1 MIRGKPPSGY
11 CGMTRLALVLG
22 FLLLTG
28 PVVNVSGGHA
38 AGPQRATSIFYYP
51 WYGTPKWDG
60 SYAHWDQNG
69 HTPPL
74 DLASSYYPAR
84 GPYSSQDPRV
94 VAAQMRDI
102 AGAGIKEVVSS
113 WWGWGSSEDLLLPMI
128 VRMAT
133 RQGLQVAAQIEPYDG
148 RTADSVAADLVHL
161 HDLGI
166 TRAYVY
172 HPFEIDEAS
181 WATVLPSVQGVQVLA
196 QTGNVARAAAA
207 HFAGVYTYDVVT
219 YGPPSLAPLCAR
231 AHKAG
236 LVCAPSVGP
245 GYDALRAT
253 GDTHVRPRDGGA
265 TYDAMWRAA
274 IHAGADRVTITSY
287 NEWHEGTQIEPA
299 MTPLPRRLTVAG
311 KPATSPVREP
321 YASYEGAYG
330 LRGRQASRAYLTR
343 TAYWT
348 GLYRAG
354 LSPPASGRAAPK
366 LAAHGRK
373 SATRAEPGRMLS
385 MADTAGRTVPTGR
398 KGRSHAAFRAWRSNL
413 LLHVMPSRLMPAVRV
428 TGSDTVVRPLERS
441 APWRNRT
448 AWDTSCYRAR
458 RPQALLGMS
467 VITRC
472 ASSSGDSR
480 SNCTGRTASRTVI
493 GGKLDVREGGD

>member
-1 MIRGKPPSGY
+1 
-11 CGMTRLALVLG
+11 MTRLALVLG
-22 FLLLTG
+22 FLLLLG
-28 PVVNVSGGHA
+28 PVVTVSGGHA
-38 AGPQRATSIFYYP
+38 SAAGSARETSIFYYP

-60 SYAHWDQNG
+60 SYAHWDQTG

-128 VRMAT
+128 VRMASK
-133 RQGLQVAAQIEPYDG
+133 QGLQVAAQIEPYDG
-148 RTADSVAADLVHL
+148 RTAQSVASDLVHL
-161 HDLGI
+161 HEFGI

-172 HPFEIDEAS
+172 HPFEIDEQS
-181 WATVLPSVQGVQVLA
+181 WAAVLPSVQGMQVLA
-196 QTGNVARAAAA
+196 QTANVARAAAA
-207 HFAGVYTYDVVT
+207 RFAGVYTYDVVT
-219 YGPPSLAPLCAR
+219 FGPPALGPLCAR

-253 GDTHVRPRDGGA
+253 GDTHVRSRDGGV

-299 MTPLPRRLTVAG
+299 MTPLPRKLTVAG
-311 KPATSPVREP
+311 GPATSPVREP

-330 LRGRQASRAYLTR
+330 LHGRQASRAYLTR

-354 LSPPASGRAAPK
+354 LSPSALSRVARKP
-366 LAAHGRK
+366 AAHGRK
-373 SATRAEPGRMLS
+373 GAIRAESGRMLS
-385 MADTAGRTVPTGR
+385 KTDTAGKTVPTGR
-398 KGRSHAAFRAWRSNL
+398 KGRRHAAFRASGRNL
-413 LLHVMPSRLMPAVRV
+413 LLNVMPSRLMPAVRV
-428 TGSDTVVRPLERS
+428 TGTDTVARPLGRS
-441 APWRNRT
+441 APWRVHAAGQT
-448 AWDTSCYRAR
+448 PCYRGR

-467 VITRC
+467 AITRC
-472 ASSSGDSR
+472 AISSGDSR
-480 SNCTGRTASRTVI
+480 STCTRRTASRTSI
-493 GGKLDVREGGD
+493 GGKLDVRKGGG